1 VGLGH
6 SPVPLG
12 YIAWHAAPPRDS
24 PDRGCRVLAHRDL
37 PVTRQTWTAVVSSV
51 VFIALAAVL
60 AFAPIPFI
68 SWTPGATY
76 DVLGTSDG
84 QPVVRIDGIKTYATT
99 GQLRLTTVSQTRADA
114 GLSLPEALFDYVM
127 PHRDVLPRDVV
138 YAPGKS
144 ASQVADEEKSLM
156 STAQFD
162 AVVAAL
168 RAAGQ
173 PVQELPMVTA
183 VRVSGPSNNKLQPG
197 DLILMV
203 DNVSVSTS
211 DDVVARIKDKG
222 VGQKVL
228 IQVQRQNTRI
238 SVTIDTVGSATDGR
252 VATIGVTV
260 GTGYSYAPSVSFSI
274 NPDIGGG
281 SGGLMMALA
290 VYDKIT
296 PLDLLAGQVVAGTG
310 TMSATGDVGAI
321 GGIQEKIAG
330 AEAAKAKVFLVPAEN
345 CKDIVGVATSM
356 KLVRVGTLKDA
367 ISALP
372 LALNPTASQGVPTC

>member
-1 VGLGH
+1 M
-6 SPVPLG
+6 
-12 YIAWHAAPPRDS
+12 
-24 PDRGCRVLAHRDL
+24 
-37 PVTRQTWTAVVSSV
+37 TRQTWTAVVSSL

-60 AFAPIPFI
+60 AFAPIPFVA
-68 SWTPGATY
+68 WTPGATY

-84 QPVVRIDGIKTYATT
+84 QPVLKIDGITTYDTT
-99 GQLRLTTVSQTRADA
+99 GQLRMTTVSQTRADA
-114 GLSLPEALFDYVM
+114 SLSLPEALFAYVM

-144 ASQVADEEKSLM
+144 AGQVANEEKSLM

-203 DNVSVSTS
+203 DNVPVSTNE
-211 DDVVARIKDKG
+211 DVVARIKDKG
-222 VGQKVL
+222 VGQKVV
-228 IQVQRQNTRI
+228 IQVQRQNTRV

-260 GTGYSYAPSVSFSI
+260 GTGYSYTPSVSFSI
-274 NPDIGGG
+274 NPDVGGG

-290 VYDKIT
+290 VYDRIT
-296 PLDLLAGQVVAGTG
+296 PGDLLKGQIVAGTG
-310 TMSATGDVGAI
+310 TMSATGEVGAI
-321 GGIQEKIAG
+321 GGIQEKIAA
-330 AEAAKAKVFLVPAEN
+330 AEAAKAKVFFVPAAN
-345 CKDIVGVATSM
+345 CQDTVGLTSSM
-356 KLVRVGTLKDA
+356 SLVKVSTLKDA
-367 ISALP
+367 IDALP
-372 LALNPTASQGVPTC
+372 LALNPTSGQRPPAC